1 MTKKTL
7 EEKIRQVGC
16 WTFGFIFW
24 YLVIAFFLKS
34 NYPIYESN
42 LDRGAAYDV
51 IKDALTLAAA
61 FLAPIVAFV
70 LFSDWRSEHK
80 EVGNEKNSQEIN
92 RLLWAAYISV
102 SNLIDINTNEKIAT
116 KQIIFYENSIN
127 AKQLLENIY
136 VFDEESEQ
144 YKANITELIKLLEE
158 TSLKWSS
165 LAYLG
170 IASATYGKPE
180 DDQSQ
185 KVQKEYSK
193 LNSKTLSKMNSLK
206 YLRV

>member
-1 MTKKTL
+1 M
-7 EEKIRQVGC
+7 
-16 WTFGFIFW
+16 
-24 YLVIAFFLKS
+24 
-34 NYPIYESN
+34 
-42 LDRGAAYDV
+42 DRGAAYDV

-61 FLAPIVAFV
+61 FLAPIAAFV

-136 VFDEESEQ
+136 VFDKESEQ

-170 IASATYGKPE
+170 IASATYGKPD

-185 KVQKEYSK
+185 KAQNEYSI
-193 LNSKTLSKMNSLK
+193 LNSKTLAKMNSLK
-206 YLRV
+206 DLRV